1 MSAAA
6 SNAPLPRFASRSL
19 AMMVHLS
26 TSIGFF
32 LSVPVAAGI
41 VGPAMVWLAVHRRD
55 AFLTQQAREA
65 LNFHLSVLVYALA
78 LMTLPTPPTVIAVL
92 VVGWLAVVIL
102 VAGLAYEGR
111 PARYPG
117 ALPILRRPRR
127 VSRG

>member
-6 SNAPLPRFASRSL
+6 SDAPLPQFASRSL

-32 LSVPVAAGI
+32 LSIPTMSGV
-41 VGPAMVWLAVHRRD
+41 VGPAIVWLVAHRRD
-55 AFLTQQAREA
+55 GFLTQHAREA

-78 LMTLPTPPTVIAVL
+78 LITLPTPPTVMAVL
-92 VVGWLAVVIL
+92 VVAWMAVVIMM
-102 VAGLAYEGR
+102 AGFAYEGR

>member
-19 AMMVHLS
+19 AMMVHVS

-32 LSVPVAAGI
+32 LAIPIMSGV
-41 VGPAMVWLAVHRRD
+41 VGPAVVWMVAHQRDGFLAQH
-55 AFLTQQAREA
+55 AREA

-78 LMTLPTPPTVIAVL
+78 LITLPTPPTVMAVF
-92 VVGWLAVVIL
+92 VVVWMFVVIMM
-102 VAGLAYEGR
+102 AGFAYEGR

-117 ALPILRRPRR
+117 VLPILRRPRR

>member
-6 SNAPLPRFASRSL
+6 SNAPLPRSASRSL
-19 AMMVHLS
+19 AMMAHLS

-32 LSVPVAAGI
+32 LPIPTAAGI
-41 VGPAMVWLAVHRRD
+41 IGPAIVWLAAHRRD
-55 AFLTQQAREA
+55 GFLTQHAREA

-78 LMTLPTPPTVIAVL
+78 LVTLPTPPTVMAVL
-92 VVGWLAVVIL
+92 VVGWLAVVIMI
-102 VAGLAYEGR
+102 AGLAYEGR

-117 ALPILRRPRR
+117 ALPILRHPRR